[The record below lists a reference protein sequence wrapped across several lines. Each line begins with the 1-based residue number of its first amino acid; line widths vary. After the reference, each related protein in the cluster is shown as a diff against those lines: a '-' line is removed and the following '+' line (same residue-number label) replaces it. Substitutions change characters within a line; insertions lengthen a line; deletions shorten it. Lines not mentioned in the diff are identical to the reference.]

1 MEMVTNLVNDSY
13 VFSSD
18 MQDIRIAD
26 VHDKLSLRIE
36 VDGQEALSEIYYPDH
51 SNTVIICDPGDI
63 INEYFVRPD
72 LNGGD
77 DRVALPPMEV
87 RLELSDSESTENYT
101 LHVFYSRYHVSF
113 DPQTDFIFYSRYK
126 IKHIRQNSID
136 YLSFFVSARTEVFID
151 IIYMESGSSIKKT
164 IKLEQS
170 GTDRMTAYNMSPVK
184 ISRLSGVQCD
194 NIISY
199 DARITNGTL
208 TDLVRYVLD
217 RQNHREIHQFLYYN
231 VFGLPESISFSGL
244 VQYSPELEGDIAD
257 LTKQKRRFSP
267 FFNDLRTVNTGYLD
281 ENKYKALVDMLTSP
295 VQRWYDTPSL
305 PMEII
310 ITNIDFTHTKMG
322 NQRVNVNLTFCPAS
336 RKHQVFDRYSFG
348 GGIFDYT
355 FDRTFE

>member
-1 MEMVTNLVNDSY
+1 MVTNLVNDSY

-63 INEYFVRPD
+63 INEYFVRPE

-184 ISRLSGVQCD
+184 ISRLS
-194 NIISY
+194 NATISY
-199 DARITNGTL
+199 RMTHA
-208 TDLVRYVLD
+208 
-217 RQNHREIHQFLYYN
+217 
-231 VFGLPESISFSGL
+231 
-244 VQYSPELEGDIAD
+244 SP
-257 LTKQKRRFSP
+257 
-267 FFNDLRTVNTGYLD
+267 TV
-281 ENKYKALVDMLTSP
+281 
-295 VQRWYDTPSL
+295 
-305 PMEII
+305 
-310 ITNIDFTHTKMG
+310 H
-322 NQRVNVNLTFCPAS
+322 
-336 RKHQVFDRYSFG
+336 
-348 GGIFDYT
+348 
-355 FDRTFE
+355 